1 MPPWQKS
8 RQLFSLLQNL
18 VHFITVL
25 YAYELGVVS
34 ISVKPAGHY
43 VLNNM
48 CLVLF
53 PQGASRDALNAE
65 EASKVEQEAK
75 LDAERE
81 HETSHDFQ
89 EGFLTGPSFGLGHGR
104 SRNRNTGST
113 SGSSRGLFGGL
124 SSGFGASSDLFG
136 TGNLGHGSFSGLGG
150 KLPF

>member
-18 VHFITVL
+18 VHYFSFV
-25 YAYELGVVS
+25 YVYELGVVN
-34 ISVKPAGHY
+34 ISVKPAGHN
-43 VLNNM
+43 VSNNM

-65 EASKVEQEAK
+65 EAAKVEQEAK

-89 EGFLTGPSFGLGHGR
+89 EGFFTGPSFGLGHGSGR
-104 SRNRNTGST
+104 KRNAGSST
-113 SGSSRGLFGGL
+113 SSGGLFGGL
-124 SSGFGASSDLFG
+124 SSGFGVSSDLFG

>member
-1 MPPWQKS
+1 MAKEQTT
-8 RQLFSLLQNL
+8 LLTATKL
-18 VHFITVL
+18 VHYFRVL

-43 VLNNM
+43 VSNNM

-89 EGFLTGPSFGLGHGR
+89 EGFLTGPSFGLGHGS

-113 SGSSRGLFGGL
+113 SGGLFG
-124 SSGFGASSDLFG
+124 DLFG

>member
-18 VHFITVL
+18 VHYFRVL
-25 YAYELGVVS
+25 YAYELGVVN

-43 VLNNM
+43 VSNNM
-48 CLVLF
+48 YLVLF

-89 EGFLTGPSFGLGHGR
+89 EGFLTGPSFGLGHGS

-113 SGSSRGLFGGL
+113 SGRGLFGGL

-136 TGNLGHGSFSGLGG
+136 TGNLGHGSFSGLGA